1 MSNQVDQLLQPHK
14 AAILSFTVHPTQPR
28 YIITSSMDST
38 YVTVKPKSSLLI
50 PLRRAILTDLI
61 TLQPLQTF
69 RHAKF
74 VVRCAFSPD
83 GRWLATAS
91 YDRTIVLYED
101 TQWDY
106 RSTSDAR
113 AAEDEDEDEDAL
125 DEGDDVMLAR
135 DPTLRFE
142 ERHKIVLDH
151 NPESIVFDAA
161 SRHLLYTT
169 RASHLLRYVELPQ
182 TGSGS
187 ATTTTTSPPFTTH
200 TKSFNP
206 HPDDAH
212 ISFAV
217 LNLVL
222 DPTGRMIAC
231 QTGDHAGGTGERVLL
246 YDVNLPPSNSPATDV
261 VVPTIASSRT
271 SWLPSRSESSSI
283 PPQNQRLSVIW
294 TGQEGDDYVLPRLA
308 WLPDSSGII
317 TTTTTGWLTMHS
329 LAGETV
335 ARLKVHGANA
345 AGSSAGRSGAGQGA
359 SEVIRDVCVIGD
371 KDDVRG
377 WRVVS
382 VGYDATVRIS

>member
-1 MSNQVDQLLQPHK
+1 MRLGTKPPSPLL
-14 AAILSFTVHPTQPR
+14 
-28 YIITSSMDST
+28 TS
-38 YVTVKPKSSLLI
+38 PALPPFPPP
-50 PLRRAILTDLI
+50 PLRSAILTDLI
-61 TLQPLQTF
+61 TLTPLQTL

-106 RSTSDAR
+106 RSRREVVAE
-113 AAEDEDEDEDAL
+113 EDEEDAL
-125 DEGDDVMLAR
+125 DEGDDVALAR
-135 DPTLRFE
+135 DPSLRYE
-142 ERHKIVLDH
+142 ERHKILLDQ
-151 NPESIVFDAA
+151 NPESIVFDAG
-161 SRHLLYTT
+161 SRYLLYTT
-169 RASHLLRYVELPQ
+169 RASHLLRYVLLPD
-182 TGSGS
+182 TGASS
-187 ATTTTTSPPFTTH
+187 TSSPFETR

-206 HPDDAH
+206 HPDDSH

-231 QTGDHAGGTGERVLL
+231 QTGDHAGGTGERILL
-246 YDVNLPPSNSPATDV
+246 YDVNLPPST
-261 VVPTIASSRT
+261 PTPSTAPSITRS
-271 SWLPSRSESSSI
+271 SWLSPRTESSQM
-283 PPQNQRLSVIW
+283 PPQNARLSVIW

-317 TTTTTGWLTMHS
+317 TTASSGWLAMHS
-329 LAGETV
+329 LTGETV
-335 ARLKVHGANA
+335 ARLKVHG
-345 AGSSAGRSGAGQGA
+345 GPGGAGQGGA
-359 SEVIRDVCVIGD
+359 SEVIRDVCVMGD
-371 KDDVRG
+371 KDDVDG

>member
-1 MSNQVDQLLQPHK
+1 MPVSGRSTASTTQSCHLVVCCSSDATAVHDHKLDGLYVCNSKAKGLLTDYP
-14 AAILSFTVHPTQPR
+14 IC
-28 YIITSSMDST
+28 
-38 YVTVKPKSSLLI
+38 
-50 PLRRAILTDLI
+50 RAILTDLI

-91 YDRTIVLYED
+91 YDRTIIVYED

-106 RSTSDAR
+106 RSASNGT
-113 AAEDEDEDEDAL
+113 AAEEEEEAL

-161 SRHLLYTT
+161 SRYLLYTT

-182 TGSGS
+182 TGSTS
-187 ATTTTTSPPFTTH
+187 TTTTTSPPFTTH

-246 YDVNLPPSNSPATDV
+246 YDINLPPSNSSTTEPNI
-261 VVPTIASSRT
+261 PTIASSRT

-335 ARLKVHGANA
+335 ARLKVHGGDA
-345 AGSSAGRSGAGQGA
+345 AAGRSGAGQGA
-359 SEVIRDVCVIGD
+359 SEVIRDVCVIGER
-371 KDDVRG
+371 DDVSG